1 MQLTILNERHIRL
14 DADGHEELA
23 IDSEAF
29 GPLQMLATSLALC
42 TAAVLHE
49 YAVTA
54 QLTLEPFSIE
64 VRWAYGGRPRRIEHF
79 DVQLLLPPH
88 VSPGR
93 HAALLRATEYCTVHA
108 TLAHSTTIE
117 TTLEVE
123 GAQQA

>member
-1 MQLTILNERHIRL
+1 MQLTILDEQHIRL
-14 DADGHEELA
+14 DVDGEEELA
-23 IDSEAF
+23 IDGGAF
-29 GPLQMLATSLALC
+29 GPLQMLATSLVLC

-64 VRWAYGGRPRRIEHF
+64 VRWRYGGRPRRVEQF

-93 HAALLRATEYCTVHA
+93 HAALLRAADYCTVHA
-108 TLAHSTTIE
+108 TLSHSTTIK